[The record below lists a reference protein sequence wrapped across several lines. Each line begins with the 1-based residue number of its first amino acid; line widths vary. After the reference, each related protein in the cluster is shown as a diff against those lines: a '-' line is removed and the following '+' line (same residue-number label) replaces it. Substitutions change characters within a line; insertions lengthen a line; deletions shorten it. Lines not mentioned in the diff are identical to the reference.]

1 MYPEI
6 TAKNLTIMAYQ
17 PNWIDG
23 VLSIRPKVSQCFQGA
38 YFMSLED
45 LRRKAL
51 AEDDDD
57 PFADSGIALQDESED
72 LIFGLNSVE
81 RMFLSI
87 GLFLVISIFSFLI
100 LLMAGSI
107 EIP

>member
-1 MYPEI
+1 
-6 TAKNLTIMAYQ
+6 
-17 PNWIDG
+17 
-23 VLSIRPKVSQCFQGA
+23 
-38 YFMSLED
+38 MSLED

-57 PFADSGIALQDESED
+57 PFADSSFALEDEGED
-72 LIFGLNSVE
+72 LLFGLNAVE

-100 LLMAGSI
+100 LLMADSI
-107 EIP
+107 QIP